1 MLKSSPPPP
10 PPPNDES
17 GVYLTPQLKKRS
29 DGLAPKLFK
38 AASRTDEN
46 PKTSLTKSYQT
57 SSNFLNKSVLKS
69 NDVDDSDEFQAIV
82 DSINSTLKRVVED
95 DRTQDVVSM
104 HFKATGCKWTMKFH
118 TSLNAENH
126 LLKVVCSACEEPE
139 RRGNSYFVDTTVVP
153 KDGSSKLSLDDPS
166 FPKIKAASDYVGL
179 KVRKAIVR
187 CEFPEF
193 PEGCKDQTFRKIYQL
208 NARLKSGSFATVC
221 RGTHRAT
228 GKKVAIKCVLRK
240 DLPPSDDAA
249 IFTEVSILASVNHA
263 NIIPLIDFFEEKDC
277 YFIVMELMSGGD
289 LFDRIGHKKSYSEA
303 DARDL
308 CAKML
313 KAMAYCHVKNIA
325 HCDMKPKN
333 LLLLDD
339 VNDSFIKIADFGFAA
354 RVHTPKSLTKQC
366 GTPFFVPPEILMKK
380 PYDQRCDMWS
390 CGCIVYLL
398 LGGVLPF
405 MGRTQKELFRKI
417 VAGNYEIDEES
428 FVGVSEDARDLIQK
442 LLVTDPD
449 NRMSAAEALKHPW
462 LKQDETKLS
471 MISLNR
477 TSERLKYFNA
487 RMKLRSA
494 IIAVD
499 WISSLTRGIRGKAKA
514 AAAEEQSESEKELS
528 KLKLED

>member
-1 MLKSSPPPP
+1 MSTSIPPPP
-10 PPPNDES
+10 PDDS

-38 AASRTDEN
+38 GASRTDEN
-46 PKTSLTKSYQT
+46 QKTSLTKSYQT

-69 NDVDDSDEFQAIV
+69 RDVDDSDEFQAIV
-82 DSINSTLKRVVED
+82 DSVSSALNKVIED
-95 DRTQDVVSM
+95 DKQGIASM
-104 HFKATGCKWTMKFH
+104 NFKATGCQWNMEFDP
-118 TSLNAENH
+118 SIDAENYQ
-126 LLKVVCSACEEPE
+126 LKVVCSACEEAE
-139 RRGNSYFVDTTVVP
+139 KRGNSYFVDTTVVSR
-153 KDGSSKLSLDDPS
+153 DGNGSLSPEEPS
-166 FPKIKAASDYVGL
+166 FPKVKTISDYVGL
-179 KVRKAIVR
+179 QVRKAVVR

-193 PEGCKDQTFRKIYQL
+193 PEGCKNRPFRKIYQL

-263 NIIPLIDFFEEKDC
+263 HIIPLIDFFEEKDC
-277 YFIVMELMSGGD
+277 YFIIMELMSGGD
-289 LFDRIGHKKSYSEA
+289 LFDRIGAKKSYSEA

-308 CAKML
+308 SAKML
-313 KAMAYCHVKNIA
+313 KAMAYCHMKNIA

-333 LLLLDD
+333 LLLLDN

-354 RVHTPKSLTKQC
+354 RVHSPKSLSKQC

-380 PYDQRCDMWS
+380 PYDQKCDMWS

-398 LGGVLPF
+398 LCGNLPF

-417 VAGNYEIDEES
+417 VAGNYEIDDES
-428 FVGVSEDARDLIQK
+428 FQGVSEEARDLLTK

-449 NRMSAAEALKHPW
+449 SRISAEETLKHPW
-462 LKQDETKLS
+462 LKQDEIKLS
-471 MISLNR
+471 VISLNR

-487 RMKLRSA
+487 RLKLRSA
-494 IIAVD
+494 IIAID
-499 WISSLTRGIRGKAKA
+499 WISALKRGL
-514 AAAEEQSESEKELS
+514 LS
-528 KLKLED
+528 KPKPPVEKVVEEEEEEEEE